1 MEQIDGVLDFLQ
13 KAEGLKSAL
22 RYGKT
27 TSGRRESAA
36 EHSWRVTLMTFV
48 VADELGLDI
57 DVCRA
62 IKMAVV
68 HDIAEALTGDIDF
81 VRISDGEVTKEE
93 KRDAENEAITDLGE
107 TLSVTSGNE
116 LYSLWKEY
124 EAGQT
129 ETARYVRAID
139 KLETLSQLVE
149 NGYETYDRPELIPN
163 YADSAV
169 RAFPQVSSIL
179 ESLKIRLRAEF
190 KKAGFEWTKT
200 YDL

>member
-1 MEQIDGVLDFLQ
+1 MERIDGLLDFLR
-13 KAEGLKSAL
+13 KAEGLKSTL

-27 TSGRRESAA
+27 TSRRRESAA

-62 IKMAVV
+62 MKMATV

-81 VRISDGEVTKEE
+81 VRISDGEVTKEG
-93 KRDAENEAITDLGE
+93 KRDAENEAIIELGK
-107 TLSVTSGNE
+107 TLSGTSGDE

-124 EAGQT
+124 GSGQT
-129 ETARYVRAID
+129 ETARYVKAVD

-149 NGYETYDRPELIPN
+149 NGYGTYDRPELIPN
-163 YADSAV
+163 YADTAV
-169 RAFPQVSSIL
+169 KAFPRLLPML
-179 ESLKIRLRAEF
+179 ESIKTRLRAEF
-190 KKAGFEWTKT
+190 EKAGLAWPET

>member
-1 MEQIDGVLDFLQ
+1 MERIDDMLDFLR
-13 KAEGLKSAL
+13 KAEGLKSAI

-27 TSGRRESAA
+27 TSGRQESAA

-62 IKMAVV
+62 MKMAAV

-81 VRISDGEVTKEE
+81 VRISDGKATKEG
-93 KRDAENEAITDLGE
+93 KRDVEERAMAELGK
-107 TLSVTSGNE
+107 TLSGKSGDE
-116 LYSLWKEY
+116 LCSLWNEY

-129 ETARYVRAID
+129 EIARYVRAID

-149 NGYETYDRPELIPN
+149 SGYETYDRPELIPN
-163 YADSAV
+163 YADAAV
-169 RAFPQVSSIL
+169 RAFPQLSPMLVSI
-179 ESLKIRLRAEF
+179 KTRLRAEF
-190 KKAGFEWTKT
+190 DKAGFKWIET

>member
-1 MEQIDGVLDFLQ
+1 MGRIDDMLDFLR
-13 KAEGLKSAL
+13 KTEGLKSAL

-27 TSGRRESAA
+27 TSGRQESAA
-36 EHSWRVTLMTFV
+36 EHTWRVVLMTFV
-48 VADELGLDI
+48 VADELGLNI

-62 IKMAVV
+62 MKMAAV

-81 VRISDGEVTKEE
+81 VRISDGEWTKEG
-93 KRDAENEAITDLGE
+93 KRVAENEAITELGK
-107 TLSVTSGNE
+107 TLSGTPGDE
-116 LYSLWKEY
+116 LCSLWNEY

-129 ETARYVRAID
+129 EIARYVRAID

-149 NGYETYDRPELIPN
+149 SGYGTYDRPELIPN

-169 RAFPQVSSIL
+169 KAFPQLSPMLISI
-179 ESLKIRLRAEF
+179 KTRLRAEF
-190 KKAGFEWTKT
+190 DKAGLKWTES

>member
-1 MEQIDGVLDFLQ
+1 MERTDDILDFLR
-13 KAEGLKSAL
+13 KAEGLKSAI

-27 TSGRRESAA
+27 TSGRQESAA

-62 IKMAVV
+62 MKMAAV

-81 VRISDGEVTKEE
+81 VRISDGKATKEG
-93 KRDAENEAITDLGE
+93 KHDAEKNAMTELGK
-107 TLSVTSGNE
+107 TLSGKSGDE
-116 LYSLWKEY
+116 LCSLWNEY

-129 ETARYVRAID
+129 EIARYVRAID

-149 NGYETYDRPELIPN
+149 SGYGTYERPELIPN

-169 RAFPQVSSIL
+169 RAFPQLSPMLVSI
-179 ESLKIRLRAEF
+179 KTRLRAEF
-190 KKAGFEWTKT
+190 DKAGFKWIET